1 MKIKNR
7 VVSNLQIKNII
18 MQKEGKI
25 ENMESKRLN
34 QIDEQLLGEVSNLE
48 NITKGAYNIRKNGKG
63 VERQV
68 TENVNIVTK
77 KDVSGIDI
85 YVKENTKFEF
95 IHIPVIITESGLKD
109 LVYNDFHIGK
119 NANVIIVAGCGIH
132 NDHHKDSEHDGI
144 HRFYLE
150 EGAKVRYIEKHYGE
164 GNGEGKRI
172 LNPVTEVYL
181 KAGSSLEMESVQIKG
196 VTSTIRETKGVLEK
210 DTNFVVTE
218 KIMTD
223 GKQYAKAIFDV
234 QLNGENS
241 STHVTSRSVAT
252 ENSKQEFVSKI
263 YGNEKCFAHSECDA
277 IIKDNAIVTATPEIT
292 ANNVEANLI
301 HEAAIGK
308 IAGEQL
314 TKLMTLGLSE
324 KEAEEEIINGFL
336 R

>member
-1 MKIKNR
+1 MEEKINK
-7 VVSNLQIKNII
+7 ID
-18 MQKEGKI
+18 KE
-25 ENMESKRLN
+25 
-34 QIDEQLLGEVSNLE
+34 LLGEISNLE
-48 NITKGAYNIRKNGKG
+48 NISKGAYNIRKNGEG
-63 VERQV
+63 IERKV
-68 TENVNIVTK
+68 TENINIVTK
-77 KDVSGIDI
+77 TDKPGIDI

-144 HRFYLE
+144 HCFYLE

-164 GNGEGKRI
+164 GSGDGKRI

-181 KAGSSLEMESVQIKG
+181 KAGSSLEMESSQIKG
-196 VTSTIRETKGVLEK
+196 VDSTIRETKGELEEN
-210 DTNFVVTE
+210 TNFVVSE
-218 KIMTD
+218 KIMTH
-223 GKQYAKAIFDV
+223 GKQFAKTIFDV
-234 QLNGENS
+234 QLNGENA

-252 ENSKQEFVSKI
+252 EDSEQFFVSKI
-263 YGNEKCFAHSECDA
+263 YGNNKCFAHSECDA
-277 IIKDNAIVTATPEIT
+277 IIKDNAKVTATPEIT

-314 TKLMTLGLSE
+314 IKLMTLGLSE
-324 KEAEEEIINGFL
+324 KEAEEEIIKGFL

>member
-1 MKIKNR
+1 MEEKINE
-7 VVSNLQIKNII
+7 ID
-18 MQKEGKI
+18 KE
-25 ENMESKRLN
+25 
-34 QIDEQLLGEVSNLE
+34 LLGEISNLE
-48 NITKGAYNIRKNGKG
+48 NISKGAYNIRKNGEG
-63 VERQV
+63 IERKV
-68 TENVNIVTK
+68 TENINIVTK
-77 KDVSGIDI
+77 TDKPGIDI

-95 IHIPVIITESGLKD
+95 VHIPVIITKSGLKD

-132 NDHHKDSEHDGI
+132 NDHHQDSEHDGI

-164 GNGEGKRI
+164 GSGDGKRI

-181 KAGSSLEMESVQIKG
+181 KAGSSLEMESSQIKG
-196 VTSTIRETKGVLEK
+196 VDSTIRETKGKLEEN
-210 DTNFVVTE
+210 TNFVVSE
-218 KIMTD
+218 KIMTH
-223 GKQYAKAIFDV
+223 GKQFAKTIFDV
-234 QLNGENS
+234 QLNGENA

-252 ENSKQEFVSKI
+252 EDSEQFFVSKI
-263 YGNEKCFAHSECDA
+263 YGNNKCFAHSECDA
-277 IIKDNAIVTATPEIT
+277 IIKDNAKVTATPEIT

-314 TKLMTLGLSE
+314 IKLMTLGLSE
-324 KEAEEEIINGFL
+324 KEAEEEIIKGFL